1 MLPSQSAEEAE
12 AELKALA
19 NQGIFL
25 TDENLME
32 TDALQVQTTS
42 KPEAEHQLNNAAG
55 LDEQAVEDVVVHA
68 AVVDEAAT
76 TSTSSLMVASNLTL
90 DGPPSP
96 NLRSSSSTCKSGP
109 QSPVSAVGRKR
120 KSRDDLPLVV
130 GDATGNV
137 SSVAV
142 AGILQDE
149 AAAAASLIDSDLKR
163 KNSLRG
169 FSTVGSSAGSKNTRF
184 KRPKT
189 TSAI

>member
-32 TDALQVQTTS
+32 TDALQVQTTRQ
-42 KPEAEHQLNNAAG
+42 PEEHQLNNAAG
-55 LDEQAVEDVVVHA
+55 LEEAVEDVVVPA
-68 AVVDEAAT
+68 VVVDEAAT
-76 TSTSSLMVASNLTL
+76 TSTSSLMVASNLAL

-109 QSPVSAVGRKR
+109 PSPVSAVGRKR

-130 GDATGNV
+130 GDAAGNV
-137 SSVAV
+137 SSAAV

-149 AAAAASLIDSDLKR
+149 AAAAAAGLMDSDVKR